1 MSDNVN
7 AKKKLEQI
15 EKARQIEKERKER
28 ISERKKTKGIDI
40 SEGELICSVS
50 LWFHLGIPLTQLS
63 NQLQQLER
71 RMTSI

>member
-15 EKARQIEKERKER
+15 EKGRQIEKERKER

-40 SEGELICSVS
+40 SEGEFMCREVFGFTYVSRSHNFQTSCSN
-50 LWFHLGIPLTQLS
+50 WKGG
-63 NQLQQLER
+63 
-71 RMTSI
+71 

>member
-7 AKKKLEQI
+7 TKKKLEQI

-40 SEGELICSVS
+40 SEGKSTNISFCS
-50 LWFHLGIPLTQLS
+50 LAMCLMHW
-63 NQLQQLER
+63 
-71 RMTSI
+71 

>member
-40 SEGELICSVS
+40 SEGELICSEV
-50 LWFHLGIPLTQLS
+50 FGFT
-63 NQLQQLER
+63 
-71 RMTSI
+71 